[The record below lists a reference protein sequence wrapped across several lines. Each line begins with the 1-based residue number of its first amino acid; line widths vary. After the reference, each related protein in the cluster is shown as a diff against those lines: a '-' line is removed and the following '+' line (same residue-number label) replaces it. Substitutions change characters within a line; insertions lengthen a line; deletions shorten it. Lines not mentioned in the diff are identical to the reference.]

1 MATLSKQ
8 GNEIH
13 RYFSTKYRGL
23 LSVRDNGTILIKTPW
38 SGRWKI
44 ALRKKPEI
52 SLENWI
58 EAKKDN
64 YLGLAQWK
72 RDIKYIPSFD
82 TLKQWDYDGICETP
96 TGHRVEPDGI
106 GPDRRKENYNAYRL
120 QTYVFSSIPY
130 VCAVSGLH

>member
-106 GPDRRKENYNAYRL
+106 GPDGVPSWLRL
-120 QTYVFSSIPY
+120 FSLI
-130 VCAVSGLH
+130 

>member
-38 SGRWKI
+38 SGKWKI
-44 ALRKKPEI
+44 AFRKKPEV

-58 EAKKDN
+58 EAKK
-64 YLGLAQWK
+64 G
-72 RDIKYIPSFD
+72 
-82 TLKQWDYDGICETP
+82 
-96 TGHRVEPDGI
+96 PDGV
-106 GPDRRKENYNAYRL
+106 PSWLRL
-120 QTYVFSSIPY
+120 FSLI
-130 VCAVSGLH
+130 